1 MSGVSKTE
9 TIVAGVS
16 REIRDAAIQA
26 FVRYPSG
33 RSADYVDDIF
43 GDGAAPGFKAP
54 PYFDYAPD
62 IRNLSADAIRD
73 AEATAKSRRPA
84 DRYVSNMYNAVSE
97 YINGPVADMMKEN
110 GDRIARLEAELLDA
124 KRERD
129 EIHHA
134 VMQSWVMA
142 GYVSNKIRCAI
153 DEYSRTPAEDAQYFS
168 DEIRLT
174 MSENDYD
181 LHKTVNLIW
190 ED

>member
-1 MSGVSKTE
+1 MSEISKTE
-9 TIVAGVS
+9 TIIAGAS
-16 REIRDAAIQA
+16 REICDVAIQA
-26 FVRYPSG
+26 FVKYPSG
-33 RSADYVDDIF
+33 RSVDYIDTIF
-43 GDGAAPGFKAP
+43 GDGSAPGFRNP

-73 AEATAKSRRPA
+73 ADSVARSKKPA
-84 DRYVSNMYNAVSE
+84 DKFVSNMYNAVSE

-110 GDRIARLEAELLDA
+110 GDRIARLEVELLDA

-181 LHKTVNLIW
+181 LHETVNLIW

>member
-1 MSGVSKTE
+1 MSRVSKTE
-9 TIVAGVS
+9 TIIGGVS
-16 REIRDAAIQA
+16 REICDTAIQA
-26 FVRYPSG
+26 FVKYPSG
-33 RSADYVDDIF
+33 RSVDYVDDIF
-43 GDGAAPGFKAP
+43 GDSSAPGFKTP

-73 AEATAKSRRPA
+73 ADITARSRQPA

-97 YINGPVADMMKEN
+97 YINGTVAAMIEEN
-110 GDRIARLEAELLDA
+110 RARAAKLEAELLEVN
-124 KRERD
+124 RERD

-153 DEYSRTPAEDAQYFS
+153 DEYSCTPAEDARYFS
-168 DEIRLT
+168 DEMRLT